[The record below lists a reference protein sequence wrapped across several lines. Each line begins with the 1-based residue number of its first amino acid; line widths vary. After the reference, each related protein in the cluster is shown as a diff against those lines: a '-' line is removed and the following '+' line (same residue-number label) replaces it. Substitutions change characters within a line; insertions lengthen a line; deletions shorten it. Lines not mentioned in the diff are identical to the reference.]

1 MVGRTIASGPRG
13 ALLQLE
19 AGAWESSGLE
29 AARDSEALVDFC
41 ARQASVMATWHGRQS
56 KR

>member
-1 MVGRTIASGPRG
+1 MVGRTTASGRSRT
-13 ALLQLE
+13 LLQLE
-19 AGAWESSGLE
+19 AGAWETAGVE
-29 AARDSEALVDFC
+29 AARDSEAPIDFC